1 MTATRFQHFG
11 DRQDDPALDAVYAAD
26 REAHRARIMGE
37 LDVIAENLTVTLLP
51 PEMRAA
57 GMRFVYEMEEETA

>member
-1 MTATRFQHFG
+1 MAAVSDLDQ
-11 DRQDDPALDAVYAAD
+11 ALDALYSEARED

-37 LDVIAENLTVTLLP
+37 LDAIAKNLTETLLP

-57 GMRFVYEMEEETA
+57 GFRLVYDMEEVTP